1 MDKRIVLAV
10 AGSGKTTEII
20 KRLSENDRSLIV
32 TYTQENYKILA
43 DEIISKF
50 GYLPNGIKVYTFFSF
65 LYSFCFKPYKPNKYI
80 EGISY
85 KEFNTFGIKDTDLRY
100 YANQYSRRMYHARLS
115 KFCNKFLLKEIIAR
129 LERYFDFLYI
139 DEIQDISGHDFN
151 FIIDLLQCNLNIFL
165 TGDFYQHNYDTSR
178 DGNVNGN
185 LFNDYDKY
193 IKKFGDNGI
202 VIDKQMLSKSWRC
215 TPDICQFITDNLNIR
230 IESHRNNNSF
240 IKELEADVEIENI
253 CTNNKIIKLFYQNSS
268 KYDLYSDN
276 WGNSKGKT
284 FEENI
289 CVVLN
294 AKTYNL
300 YKKEKLLDLAP
311 TTRNKLYVAFT
322 RTKGGIYII
331 EEKKVKKFMFDN

>member
-20 KRLSENDRSLIV
+20 KRLTETDRSLII
-32 TYTQENYKILA
+32 TYTQENYKILVN
-43 DEIISKF
+43 EIIDKF
-50 GYLPNGIKVYTFFSF
+50 GYLPSGIKVYTFFSF

-129 LERYFDFLYI
+129 LERYFDFIYI

-151 FIIDLLQCNLNIFL
+151 FIIDLLQCNLSVFL

-178 DGNVNGN
+178 DGNVNVN
-185 LFNDYDKY
+185 LFNDYNKY
-193 IKKFGDNGI
+193 IKKFEDAGI
-202 VIDKQMLSKSWRC
+202 IADKKMLSKSWRC
-215 TPDICQFITDNLNIR
+215 TPNICQFITNNLNIK
-230 IESHRNNNSF
+230 IESHRDNDSF
-240 IKELEADVEIENI
+240 IEELASDDKIKDI
-253 CTNNKIIKLFYQNSS
+253 CTNNKIIKLFYQNSN
-268 KYDLYSDN
+268 KYQLYSDN

-284 FEENI
+284 FEDDI
-289 CVVLN
+289 CIVLN
-294 AKTYNL
+294 PNTYKL
-300 YKKEKLLDLAP
+300 YKNGKLSDLAP

-331 EEKKVKKFMFDN
+331 EEKKVKKFMFNK